1 MTKRALSLVL
11 TLAMILSLGVLPA
24 SAAGIDEG
32 EEIDAA
38 YPAQQFSYYEPGGL
52 SIDVKSPAGALP
64 RGTTMEVSRL
74 ANLRPVQDAV
84 DRAADLDGAVVLAA
98 DINFWHDGEE
108 VEPVEGSK
116 ILVTMTAPEIAEV
129 FDPVVVHV
137 PDGDPAVAE
146 RIDPIVDDSLD
157 IVAMGDQISFEA
169 EKFSVYAV
177 IGGSTGE
184 EARVEVNF
192 YNNHLQGDKKVV
204 TLYVKNSDTSDEIDT
219 IVYDPGIGE
228 ILPSGLL
235 FLGWS
240 IDDPNANTAVEGKD
254 YDTAHYGA
262 DYTINTHAYSIDGI
276 RDYLEALSITEGMD
290 PVNVYAM
297 VAMVYTVTYEDPDGI
312 TLATDN
318 LLADLPAAG
327 QPNPAVPYTI
337 RTNYS
342 ATDQTHNFEGWNV
355 KSGAS
360 NISNASF
367 TDENNVT
374 TTEPPYPLGT
384 TMDISGD
391 VVFSVIMSEGH
402 WLVFE
407 ENGSG
412 ATYNAPV
419 FIREGQKATR
429 PRLEMVRPGYTFD
442 GWWTGAPASEGADPT
457 GTEYVFD
464 ENGEGQE
471 LTDRLVLYAKW
482 IVSPTANYTV
492 IVWQQSV
499 TDDKNAADAAKTY
512 DFAFSVQVENTPSN
526 TAVSD
531 LNLSAYQGLAGNA
544 SYTVDGKTYSF
555 YGFKYN
561 NTQTAKEGSGYK
573 TIGNGVVASSETV
586 LPNGTTVVNL
596 YYDRELVTYQFNV
609 YRDGH
614 YDYRPTTSTSNGNY
628 YIRNANG
635 NYSQVY
641 LYYNDG
647 KWYRD
652 RSWSLFGGYSY
663 YNEVTDVVYERS
675 YVNAGWAVDESRT
688 MTGLLGQKLNK
699 YGYTWPT
706 DYRWYLAT
714 GNNGQVSGSFISV
727 QDMFAS
733 SWNTNPTDPFL
744 TNYYGSNFTG
754 NTNVYHYLQN
764 TDGTWPS
771 AANFTIPTGIGNGM
785 VFREFQGFTESVF
798 RIKLPSGV
806 STYTTGTSYNG
817 DNLVNPVTHTTSS
830 GWTEWLPN
838 GTGVEYNGNTRHE
851 TTRWNATEG
860 GIEFRYTRDQFDL
873 TYMVG
878 RFVDRNNAMLDPPVT
893 GTLKTEK
900 DIPYESSLASY
911 GAYDPGDHTGF
922 VFAGWYIDETCTTPA
937 DFANM
942 TMPLNGVILYAK
954 WQQIEYRVF
963 LHPNVPKS
971 DNTLDWGSN
980 TQATNFRISY
990 NGKVSVP
997 TGRRTGYLFIG
1008 WYTDAEFN
1016 NAFNPDTHLTDT
1028 TVPETPVYDKTVDM
1042 TDNANG
1048 TAVNKWGIL
1057 DDAGMNKDVDRFWIT
1072 RKLDLYAKWS
1082 AIIIGAEGIGV
1093 VYDPNIAGGGKANTE
1108 PEDTRLYGD
1117 NVKAVAQAAST
1128 PADEETMQFLYWV
1141 LQKWDPAQNKFVD
1154 MSGSKLYPGDTF
1166 TVLLENSRREDRLD
1180 EHGDPMFDENNDP
1193 LYVYTVQLRAEYG
1206 PKEVETPTHIYW
1218 YANNETSG
1226 VQKDENIQINKGVD
1240 IPTTETWTNSTRGGS
1255 GLTYEGHEFLGWARL
1270 ETTDTLDPAT
1280 LGYDDLFLRWVE
1292 DGAND
1297 AGGYYVAQ
1305 DDNGDWVP
1313 VTQVACDERTP
1324 YHNMYA
1330 VWAKVFY
1337 VYHTGTNKVEKVVIN
1352 NSTVTETNGTTAR
1365 TPVTFNLAG
1374 RTSAGF
1380 LYGGYY
1386 TDYAGKGA
1394 SFDATG
1400 LVVWQQGAPT
1410 GVTVD
1415 TAASSPDALGWV
1427 SYTTDTAGVAYA
1439 GPADADPFA
1448 GGSAY
1453 TVSGLNMVPEAGAV
1467 YYLKE
1472 VPDVYLRSVVRYT
1485 YFYNEEESIGSIFIA
1500 CAVDSDYQELGIMV
1514 NGVDTPITGETA
1526 TQLVIDPRNGET
1538 VTYTPGALINK
1549 NDPDAYQGKVAYVM
1563 ILNIEKAAV
1572 SGQRGAGN
1580 FLQLIDEN
1588 DTANVYWV
1596 TSDNIRVTGLWSRT
1610 YSGLYTKGAL
1620 AAAKTEVASTLT
1632 DLNTTG
1638 SGS

>member
-1 MTKRALSLVL
+1 MKKMTKRALSLVL

-52 SIDVKSPAGALP
+52 NIDVKAPAGALP

-74 ANLRPVQDAV
+74 ANLAPVQDAV

-177 IGGSTGE
+177 IGGSTGD

-204 TLYVKNSDTSDEIDT
+204 TLYVKNSDTAAEIDT

-228 ILPSGLL
+228 ILPSGLI

-586 LPNGTTVVNL
+586 LPNGTTVINI
-596 YYDRELVTYQFNV
+596 YYDRELVTYTFNV
-609 YRDGH
+609 LTLKEVTPKPTGSALNNGEYYIKYNNQDCVIRFRRINWGTNQ
-614 YDYRPTTSTSNGNY
+614 YYIYSPTTSNSGDQYAYINGTWTELTYRYSSTYGGYAWYYDDGNY
-628 YIRNANG
+628 YYRYSGIRYVQTSNTFTALDS
-635 NYSQVY
+635 YTV
-641 LYYNDG
+641 
-647 KWYRD
+647 
-652 RSWSLFGGYSY
+652 YSY
-663 YNEVTDVVYERS
+663 QWEARDPIF
-675 YVNAGWAVDESRT
+675 
-688 MTGLLGQKLNK
+688 TGLYGQKLSK

-706 DYRWYLAT
+706 DYRWM
-714 GNNGQVSGSFISV
+714 NGINSSYFTSV
-727 QDMFAS
+727 MDMFGS
-733 SWNTNPTDPFL
+733 SVNENPTDEF
-744 TNYYGSNFTG
+744 TSNFYGEVITP
-754 NTNVYHYLQN
+754 NTAVYHFLQN
-764 TDGTWPS
+764 VDGSYPS
-771 AANFTIPTGIGNGM
+771 SPNFTIPTIVGNGM
-785 VFREFQGFTESVF
+785 VFRNFQGFTASEF

-817 DNLVNPVTHTTSS
+817 NNLVNPVSHTTTSG
-830 GWTEWLPN
+830 GWTDWLPY
-838 GTGVEYNGNTRHE
+838 GTGVEYTGNTNHE
-851 TTRWNATEG
+851 TDRWAVTEG

-937 DFANM
+937 DFATM
-942 TMPLNGVILYAK
+942 TMPLNGVIVYAK

-1093 VYDPNIAGGGKANTE
+1093 VYDPNTEGGGKANTE

-1128 PADEETMQFLYWV
+1128 PADEDTMQFLYWV

-1166 TVLLENSRREDRLD
+1166 TVLLENTRREDRLD

-1218 YANNETSG
+1218 YANNETTG

-1400 LVVWQQGAPT
+1400 LLLWQQGAPT

-1448 GGSAY
+1448 GATAY
-1453 TVSGLNMVPEAGAV
+1453 TVSGLNMVPEAGVV

-1485 YFYNEEESIGSIFIA
+1485 YFYNEEESIGS
-1500 CAVDSDYQELGIMV
+1500 
-1514 NGVDTPITGETA
+1514 
-1526 TQLVIDPRNGET
+1526 
-1538 VTYTPGALINK
+1538 
-1549 NDPDAYQGKVAYVM
+1549 
-1563 ILNIEKAAV
+1563 
-1572 SGQRGAGN
+1572 
-1580 FLQLIDEN
+1580 
-1588 DTANVYWV
+1588 
-1596 TSDNIRVTGLWSRT
+1596 
-1610 YSGLYTKGAL
+1610 
-1620 AAAKTEVASTLT
+1620 
-1632 DLNTTG
+1632 
-1638 SGS
+1638 